1 MAEESSGSPK
11 ASGFFVFPPART
23 VDEFARSVRVDDRSF
38 TKEGDVQTSHLAP
51 LVQLENRE
59 LRDENRAL
67 REVIRKQGEFI
78 LSLKHDIRDFL
89 GNA

>member
-1 MAEESSGSPK
+1 MAEESSPLRR
-11 ASGFFVFPPART
+11 ASGLFVFPPVSAAGSPPLT
-23 VDEFARSVRVDDRSF
+23 VRADDLSS

-51 LVQLENRE
+51 LVQLENCE
-59 LRDENRAL
+59 LRDEVRAL

-78 LSLKHDIRDFL
+78 LSLKHEIRDFL

>member
-1 MAEESSGSPK
+1 MAEGSSGSPK
-11 ASGFFVFPPART
+11 ASGLFVFPPVPAAERKPLT
-23 VDEFARSVRVDDRSF
+23 ASVDDRSS

-59 LRDENRAL
+59 LRDEIKAL

-78 LSLKHDIRDFL
+78 LSLKHEIRDFL

>member
-1 MAEESSGSPK
+1 MAEESSSSYLEWLQSGSR
-11 ASGFFVFPPART
+11 SARA
-23 VDEFARSVRVDDRSF
+23 VRRLHRSVGADAQSS

-59 LRDENRAL
+59 LHDEIRAL

-78 LSLKHDIRDFL
+78 LFLKHEIRDFL

>member
-1 MAEESSGSPK
+1 MAEESSGLRR
-11 ASGFFVFPPART
+11 ASGLFVFPPVPSVNT
-23 VDEFARSVRVDDRSF
+23 VLPSAGADAQSS
-38 TKEGDVQTSHLAP
+38 TKEGDVQVSHLAP

-59 LRDENRAL
+59 LRDEIRVL

-78 LSLKHDIRDFL
+78 LSLKHEIRDFL

>member
-1 MAEESSGSPK
+1 MAEGSSGSPK
-11 ASGFFVFPPART
+11 ASGLFVFPPAPAAERKLLT
-23 VDEFARSVRVDDRSF
+23 VRADAQSS
-38 TKEGDVQTSHLAP
+38 TKEGDVQVSHLAP

-59 LRDENRAL
+59 LRDEIRVL

-78 LSLKHDIRDFL
+78 LSLKHEIRDFL